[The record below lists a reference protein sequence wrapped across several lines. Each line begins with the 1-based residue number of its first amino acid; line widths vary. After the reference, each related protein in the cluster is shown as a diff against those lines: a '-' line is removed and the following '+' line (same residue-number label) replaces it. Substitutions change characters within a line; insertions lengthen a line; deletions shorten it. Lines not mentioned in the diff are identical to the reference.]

1 MNINVSPAP
10 NFLLSYEKVLHVNIY
25 LYIIQIYETAFFN
38 IFLTRPFTTNALFE
52 CIRQLL

>member
-1 MNINVSPAP
+1 MNINVSPTP

-52 CIRQLL
+52 CI